1 MDNRIKKWLVDIYE
15 TIKTI
20 ESYFENEPRDFALYV
35 QNEMRKKAVER
46 NLEIIGEAVKRILDH
61 DPTFTQKISDD
72 RPIVNL
78 RNYIIHSY
86 DSVSNENIWS
96 ILITHLPKLKTEVE
110 SILNENNPQQKI

>member
-1 MDNRIKKWLVDIYE
+1 MDKRIKKWLLDIQE

-20 ESYFENEPRDFALYV
+20 ESYFEGEEKDFNKYI
-35 QNEMRKKAVER
+35 QNGMRKKAVER
-46 NLEIIGEAVKRILDH
+46 NLEIIGEAVNRILNFDE
-61 DPTFTQKISDD
+61 TYAEKISDA

-86 DSVSNENIWS
+86 DSVSDENIWS

-110 SILNENNPQQKI
+110 NLLIHNNT